1 MPAKEARTRYRM
13 RSESG
18 IMNLRSRLTCA
29 RTNAQSLRLVIY
41 PVSHPIVARAPS
53 GALRGSVAFRSCAP
67 ARASRRLCWLA
78 ALLVVWLA
86 SSETGQAQPLELRG
100 AWYEPP
106 AGWDYLGQARLD
118 TRLLTRRAELG
129 RSSARYVYQGTFE
142 APHTGTYVLCFKNTS
157 TIGSFRH
164 HVFDPQG
171 KRVAGMAGGI
181 QSSAPNPFFLRHGRD
196 VALQRGRYTLITELR
211 SPFLIGQPEPFV
223 DTLAHYRQAIK
234 PGNALVLICLGVF
247 LGLGFYYAA
256 LTLARKRTADLMYAL
271 FILGNLLFNGTSL
284 LLSPDLLGMHWF
296 YMASV
301 PILFSNAAYV
311 VFVVALLEI
320 RPRRQPRLY
329 RAALALL
336 GLLTAFVGISIVYPN
351 FSLELARVGVG
362 LFVTYGLVAAISRAR
377 DGNSSARVYLIAI
390 GVFFIL
396 GFTTISLSGV
406 NGHSIYIEHV
416 GLSAVVVEVSLLG
429 LVLAH
434 QFSLLHSEKDS
445 AVRRA
450 KHSIR
455 IAYTDALT
463 GLPNRYRLDAELAT
477 LPSQASL
484 TFIDLDGLKHYNDK
498 YGHQRGDELL
508 CGFAEH
514 LSERLGSHASLYR
527 LGGDEFAI
535 TCPNGD
541 LKFVEEMLDA
551 AVVALRRD
559 EFEFVGASFGSVHVH
574 ENPTRDRL
582 KHMAD
587 LRMYEHKARRRP
599 GVRSA
604 S

>member
-1 MPAKEARTRYRM
+1 
-13 RSESG
+13 
-18 IMNLRSRLTCA
+18 
-29 RTNAQSLRLVIY
+29 VID
-41 PVSHPIVARAPS
+41 PVSHSSSA
-53 GALRGSVAFRSCAP
+53 AFRSRAP
-67 ARASRRLCWLA
+67 ARASACLARLGAMLISWLA
-78 ALLVVWLA
+78 LSAICH
-86 SSETGQAQPLELRG
+86 AQPLELRG
-100 AWYEPP
+100 AWYEAPED
-106 AGWDYLGQARLD
+106 WDYQGQPRLD
-118 TRLLTRRAELG
+118 TRLLTPSAEL
-129 RSSARYVYQGTFE
+129 RRTDARYFYQGTFE
-142 APHTGTYVLCFKNTS
+142 APHTGTYVVCFKNTS

-164 HVFDPQG
+164 YVFDAQG
-171 KRVAGMAGGI
+171 RRVAGVAGGI
-181 QSSAPNPFFLRHGRD
+181 QSSVPNPFFLRHGRD
-196 VALQRGRYTLITELR
+196 MALQRGRYTLITELS

-234 PGNALVLICLGVF
+234 PGNALVLMCLGVF

-256 LTLARKRTADLMYAL
+256 LALARKRTADLMYAL
-271 FILGNLLFNGTSL
+271 FIFGNLLFNGTSL
-284 LLSPDLLGMHWF
+284 LLSPDLLDLHWF

-311 VFVVALLEI
+311 TFVVALLEI
-320 RPRRQPRLY
+320 RPHRQPRLY

-336 GLLTAFVGISIVYPN
+336 GLFIAFIGASIVYPN
-351 FSLELARVGVG
+351 LSLELARFGVG

-390 GVFFIL
+390 GAFFVL
-396 GFTTISLSGV
+396 GFITITISGV
-406 NGHSIYIEHV
+406 NAHSIYIEHV
-416 GLSAVVVEVSLLG
+416 GLSAVVVEVALLG

-477 LPSQASL
+477 LPSQGSL

-514 LSERLGSHASLYR
+514 LSERLGHHASLYR

-535 TCPNGD
+535 TCEKGD

-551 AVVALRRD
+551 AVEALRTSD
-559 EFEFVGASFGSVHVH
+559 FEFVGASFGSVHVH

-587 LRMYEHKARRRP
+587 LRMYENKARRRLA
-599 GVRSA
+599 VRSA